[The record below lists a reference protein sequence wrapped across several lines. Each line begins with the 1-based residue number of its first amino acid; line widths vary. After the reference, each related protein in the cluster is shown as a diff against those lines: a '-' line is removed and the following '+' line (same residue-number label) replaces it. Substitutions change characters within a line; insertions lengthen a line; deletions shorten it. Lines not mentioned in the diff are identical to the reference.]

1 MEGKTRIT
9 MAGII
14 LLAGLLLLPQAAEA
28 IAIAPGNINAE
39 FAPNQI
45 SEYEIIIINNAPQAN
60 EIKLY
65 KKGPLAGYLEL
76 PSDSLALGANKEERI
91 KIKVHWPAALP
102 KGDEARIGAAVKTG
116 GGQIS
121 AVAAVETIFRIGSA
135 GNPTREIGQNTA
147 GQQSAEIALLGVSI
161 SKSDGGAKLEV
172 NVRNSGNAGA
182 DAYAEAKIEADT
194 GAGDVKTASKP
205 VPAGEEETLT
215 AELNSVLAK
224 ASDYKIDVV
233 VYFGKSSVKKSVRV
247 SSGVTGSSVTD
258 VPASSPKLDFL
269 LIAAIVFIIIID
281 AAVFVWRKLQKSRYR

>member
-1 MEGKTRIT
+1 MKEKTRMI
-9 MAGII
+9 MAGIL

-28 IAIAPGNINAE
+28 VAIAPGNINAE
-39 FAPNQI
+39 FTPNQI

-65 KKGPLAGYLEL
+65 KKGPLASYIEL

-102 KGDEARIGAAVKTG
+102 KGDEARIGAAVKAG

-172 NVRNSGNAGA
+172 NIRNSGNAAA

-194 GAGDVKTASKP
+194 GAGNVKTASKP

-215 AELNSVLAK
+215 AELDNVLAK

-247 SSGVTGSSVTD
+247 SSGITGSAAVD
-258 VPASSPKLDFL
+258 VPASPKLDFL

-281 AAVFVWRKLQKSRYR
+281 SVIFVWRRLRKT